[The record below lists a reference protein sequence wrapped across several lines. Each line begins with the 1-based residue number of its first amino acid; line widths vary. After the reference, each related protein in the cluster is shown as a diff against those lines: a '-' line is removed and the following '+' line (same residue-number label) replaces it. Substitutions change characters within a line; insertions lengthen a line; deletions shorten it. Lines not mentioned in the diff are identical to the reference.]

1 MEKNQLFIMYLTK
14 QFLLWREVYKSM
26 NKQSSGFNFNV
37 PSVQEGFDFQKPYVP
52 LVLSENERK
61 EVKEMEKIIKLWC
74 KSCEKD

>member
-1 MEKNQLFIMYLTK
+1 
-14 QFLLWREVYKSM
+14 M

-37 PSVQEGFDFQKPYVP
+37 PSVEEGFDFQKPYVP

>member
-1 MEKNQLFIMYLTK
+1 MRLNRVPPVKLIG
-14 QFLLWREVYKSM
+14 LWREVYKSM

-61 EVKEMEKIIKLWC
+61 EVKEMEKIIKLWY